1 MVTTSGRADRQR
13 RERQVARQR
22 ILEAASGLLEEH
34 RWTDV
39 RLEDVMSAAGLSR
52 TAFYRHFD
60 DRHTLLLAM
69 LDEIR
74 QHIGSTG
81 AAWKAGDPHPVS
93 ALCTGLAELT
103 TSMQEHGRLMQ
114 AVADAAAYDAGIRAA
129 RAEMVGFFVAVTAD
143 RIRADVAAGHSRV
156 RDPERVADA
165 LVRMNEALL
174 LDAFGSRPYADP
186 AEVRATI
193 SEIWVTT
200 IYGREALDTYRASG
214 DGSRGQRST

>member
-52 TAFYRHFD
+52 TVFYRHFD

-114 AVADAAAYDAGIRAA
+114 AVADAAAY
-129 RAEMVGFFVAVTAD
+129 
-143 RIRADVAAGHSRV
+143 RIRADVAGGHSRV

-200 IYGREALDTYRASG
+200 IYGREALDAHRASG
-214 DGSRGQRST
+214 DGIA